1 MKIKIRSVKRTRQS
15 DISVLCKRVL
25 ENMEANPY
33 FPTLPAEHG
42 ELKKVL
48 PEYDTSLADAKG
60 RDKIKVSIKDDHKA
74 NALRLLTAL
83 ADYVTVTAKG
93 DKTILLSSG
102 FDVTGNIASVPQE
115 LTIEKLV
122 VELGEDGEATTRITK
137 ATAAIAFVHEYAM
150 EAPNANTAWTSE
162 GTSQDYYTFKGLSS
176 DKRYWFRVVAIGK
189 NGQRAYSA
197 VVSRVIQ

>member
-15 DISVLCKRVL
+15 DVSVICKRVL
-25 ENMEANPY
+25 ENMENNPY

-74 NALRLLTAL
+74 NALRLLIAL
-83 ADYVTVTAKG
+83 ADYVTATAKG

-102 FDVTGNIASVPQE
+102 FDVTGNIATVPQE
-115 LTIEKLV
+115 LAIEKMV
-122 VELGEDGEATTRITK
+122 VDLGEHGEATTRITK

-162 GTSQDYYTFKGLSS
+162 GTSQNSYTFKGLSS

-189 NGQRAYSA
+189 NGQRVYSA